1 MVAQTAPHLLL
12 PRVSL
17 LALPLATL
25 VLSVVEAALHSVA
38 TVVEAALEV
47 VLIAA
52 VASEAVSTAMV
63 AVASEVADKNDKAY
77 YSINK

>member
-1 MVAQTAPHLLL
+1 M
-12 PRVSL
+12 
-17 LALPLATL
+17 
-25 VLSVVEAALHSVA
+25 
-38 TVVEAALEV
+38 EAALEV

-52 VASEAVSTAMV
+52 VASEAVPTAMV